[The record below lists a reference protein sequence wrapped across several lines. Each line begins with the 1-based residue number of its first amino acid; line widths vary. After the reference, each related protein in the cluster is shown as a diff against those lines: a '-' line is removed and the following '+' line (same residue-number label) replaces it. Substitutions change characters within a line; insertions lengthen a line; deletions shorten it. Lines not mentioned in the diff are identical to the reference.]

1 VAEDGLLIFISGPSG
16 VGKSTVC
23 RRLATDLPAEFAV
36 SATTRV
42 GKPQDAFGKRY
53 QFVDEKEFR
62 RLLEGNEFLEYAYVF
77 GNWYG
82 TLRRPVEEGLAAKRL
97 ILLEIDVQGA
107 IQVHKDFPRA
117 MGVFILPP
125 SEEDLLK
132 RLRERGRDDEA
143 TIMRRFTEAQQEI
156 RTAGASGVYDL
167 MVVNEDNGV
176 EKTVETIRRAI
187 KRFRDDD
194 QNKLF

>member
-1 VAEDGLLIFISGPSG
+1 M
-16 VGKSTVC
+16 
-23 RRLATDLPAEFAV
+23 
-36 SATTRV
+36 
-42 GKPQDAFGKRY
+42 
-53 QFVDEKEFR
+53 
-62 RLLEGNEFLEYAYVF
+62 LEAGEFLEYAYVF

-125 SEEDLLK
+125 SEKDLLK

-156 RTAGASGVYDL
+156 RTAEASGVYDL

-187 KRFRDDD
+187 KRFRHDE

>member
-1 VAEDGLLIFISGPSG
+1 VADHGLLIFISGPSG

-23 RRLATDLPAEFAV
+23 RRLSSDLPAEFAV
-36 SATTRV
+36 SATTRA
-42 GKPQDAFGKRY
+42 GKPQDAFGKQY
-53 QFVDEKEFR
+53 KFVDENKFR
-62 RLLEGNEFLEYAYVF
+62 KLLEAGEFLEYAFVF

-82 TLRRPVEEGLAAKRL
+82 TLRKPVEEGLAANHM

-143 TIMRRFTEAQQEI
+143 TILRRFTEAQQEI
-156 RTAGASGVYDL
+156 RTAEASGVYDL

-176 EKTVETIRRAI
+176 DKTVETIRKAI
-187 KRFRDDD
+187 KRFRPV
-194 QNKLF
+194 